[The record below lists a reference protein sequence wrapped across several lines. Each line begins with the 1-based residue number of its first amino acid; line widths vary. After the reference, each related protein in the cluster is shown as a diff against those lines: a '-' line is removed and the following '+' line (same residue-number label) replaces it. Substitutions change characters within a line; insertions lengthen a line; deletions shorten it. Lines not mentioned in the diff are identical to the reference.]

1 MESFD
6 ASAKADN
13 LITALISNQ
22 PSFWP
27 TGTLISEPNAR
38 DAARYLAAFRS
49 TLVEELQKQD

>member
-13 LITALISNQ
+13 LIVALISSQ
-22 PSFWP
+22 PNFWP
-27 TGTLISEPNAR
+27 SGTLISEANAR

-49 TLVEELQKQD
+49 TLAEELQKQD